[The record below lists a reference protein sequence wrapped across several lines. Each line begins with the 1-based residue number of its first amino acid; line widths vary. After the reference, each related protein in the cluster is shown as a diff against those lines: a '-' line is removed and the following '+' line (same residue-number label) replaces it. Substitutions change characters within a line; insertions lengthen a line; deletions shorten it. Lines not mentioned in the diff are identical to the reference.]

1 VSGVVGGWWR
11 QARVGVTVVSMLT
24 VAACSA
30 AGAGTPT
37 ATGTPAPKPV
47 LHPVSWTW
55 QPKAPRSFVPQ
66 GVTRAGDR
74 LFITGYRWA
83 ASRADQYC
91 RVMVIDTT
99 TATTLAEASELRA
112 DGAVCH
118 HGGGVAYSRAG
129 LWIAGSGRLW
139 LVDPAHPGLVRRSWK
154 VDPGMRAS
162 TLAISRGQLWL
173 GKYSAH
179 GRGRLGQVSIRGL
192 LAPGVTALARRGGP
206 SIAAVAVRPAPNF
219 IQGIGIDRRGLWL
232 SRSSTRCG
240 DLIRAHGGHRRLIPG
255 AEGVLLVGRHRAW
268 VVSESGSPHYQSLG
282 GRPDTP
288 MLSFVDLNQLTAG
301 RCFSG

>member
-1 VSGVVGGWWR
+1 MWWR
-11 QARVGVTVVSMLT
+11 QLGVCAAVLSLLAA
-24 VAACSA
+24 AACSSNSADPPA
-30 AGAGTPT
+30 AAASPTPR
-37 ATGTPAPKPV
+37 PV

-66 GVTRAGDR
+66 GVARAGDR
-74 LFITGYRWA
+74 LFVSGYRWA
-83 ASRADQYC
+83 ASRTQQYC
-91 RVMVIDTT
+91 HVMVIDTT
-99 TATTLAEASELRA
+99 TATTLNEASELRG

-139 LVDPAHPGLVRRSWK
+139 LVDPAHPGRVRRSWI

-162 TLAISRGQLWL
+162 TLAISRGQMWV

-179 GRGRLGQVSIRGL
+179 GRGRLGEVSIRSL

-206 SIAAVAVRPAPNF
+206 GIAAVDVRPAPNF
-219 IQGIGIDRRGLWL
+219 IQGIAIDRRGLWL
-232 SRSSTRCG
+232 TRSSTRCG
-240 DLIRAHGGHRRLIPG
+240 DLVRPQGGHRRLIPG

-268 VVSESGSPHYQSLG
+268 VISESGSHHYQSLG

-288 MLSFVDLNQLTAG
+288 MLSFVDFHQLTEG
-301 RCFSG
+301 RCFRG